1 MYKYA
6 DSQGWCDKDYR
17 QYVKIKRDDD
27 DEHGVPFS
35 DTDLKILWDN
45 KADETAE
52 MLLIMCY
59 SGWRISEYISLE
71 VNMEKSILW
80 AE

>member
-6 DSQGWCDKDYR
+6 DSQGWCDKDYS

-35 DTDLKILWDN
+35 DTDLENLGGIN
-45 KADETAE
+45 KARRNCRDASHHVA
-52 MLLIMCY
+52 IPD
-59 SGWRISEYISLE
+59 GRISEYISL
-71 VNMEKSILW
+71 K
-80 AE
+80 